1 MRTFRDD
8 ALEGRRALVTG
19 GSRGIGAVIAGR
31 LAAMGADLVLA
42 ADDEAGLEQVAAQ
55 IGAAGG
61 NAEVVRL
68 DLRDP
73 TAVADLARRA
83 HDVDVLVNNA
93 APGQGSAP
101 FLDTSDEAWD
111 LQFDLILRA
120 AVRLMRP
127 LGRAMAERGQGAI
140 VNISSASVKTAAPF
154 VTPYAAAKA
163 AMELVTRAA
172 ALELGPSGVRVNAV
186 APSFTPTERVA
197 HLTADPDFL
206 IELSKTV
213 PMGRLASPEDVADA
227 VGWLASDAASFVNG
241 QVIAVDG
248 GSSAGSWRPTPRH

>member
-1 MRTFRDD
+1 TNSQDARFGRRRNRMRTFRDD

-127 LGRAMAERGQGAI
+127 LGRAMA
-140 VNISSASVKTAAPF
+140 
-154 VTPYAAAKA
+154 
-163 AMELVTRAA
+163 
-172 ALELGPSGVRVNAV
+172 
-186 APSFTPTERVA
+186 
-197 HLTADPDFL
+197 
-206 IELSKTV
+206 
-213 PMGRLASPEDVADA
+213 
-227 VGWLASDAASFVNG
+227 
-241 QVIAVDG
+241 
-248 GSSAGSWRPTPRH
+248 